1 MKTKPDRRFKS
12 LLVFLFVIAS
22 VGDAKAVM
30 TTVSDSRSL
39 KTSATLGDPAFPPA
53 TDNDWAVFGGLG
65 GDWNESI
72 KSIALSPVGIHG
84 GVAQASQVS
93 SVEDGLI
100 QAVLR
105 YSVDGFGFYSANTY
119 NQFRIEFTTGALSTF
134 NLEASTNFQ
143 NREGSGY
150 HQESLIRLSDLTD
163 SSVLFEHA
171 ENRDNAITSPS
182 PPLVLAQSGTLV
194 PDHIY
199 ELDVFGLIDKPGFF
213 EGTFFDTLTVSL
225 NVSVPENTGTG
236 LLLAISIGA
245 LIICNRL
252 KGTWAGM
259 ATVAVSTFSSFKT
272 RV

>member
-1 MKTKPDRRFKS
+1 MKTIPDRHFRS
-12 LLVFLFVIAS
+12 LLVFLLVIAS

-39 KTSATLGDPAFPPA
+39 KTSATLADFEFPPA
-53 TDNDWAVFGGLG
+53 TDNDSAVFSGLG
-65 GDWNESI
+65 GDWDASI
-72 KSIALSPVGIHG
+72 QSIAATPFRGRG
-84 GVAQASQVS
+84 GSRASQAS
-93 SVEDGLI
+93 SVGDGSI
-100 QAVLR
+100 QAALQ
-105 YSVDGFGFYSANTY
+105 YSVDGFGFFTANTY
-119 NQFRIEFTTGALSTF
+119 NQFRIEFTTSALSTF

-236 LLLAISIGA
+236 LLLAISMGA